1 MRGSRVESPRPS
13 PPDPRG
19 DKQRL
24 RKCDL
29 EASTQA
35 QTAQRGQPSP
45 TQQPRPLVNQGC
57 PKCFTCGQEDHL
69 SWNCPVNDES
79 AVCLQLGHHHLLG
92 PWGYKCFL
100 LENEAM
106 TPRRYWTTVV
116 MLYPKARTD
125 NWPTGDPPPFQSPA
139 FMGIHRVSPLPIS
152 RYIPRGYGWGGG
164 KFASTC
170 AEGETAHFFGICGST
185 VYETMHG
192 RGPRT
197 PPKLSW

>member
-1 MRGSRVESPRPS
+1 MLQSRDSGCPDSAVRKTPVTVKLMRGSRVESPRPS

-125 NWPTGDPPPFQSPA
+125 NWPTGDPPPIPVSCIHGDSQS
-139 FMGIHRVSPLPIS
+139 
-152 RYIPRGYGWGGG
+152 
-164 KFASTC
+164 
-170 AEGETAHFFGICGST
+170 
-185 VYETMHG
+185 
-192 RGPRT
+192 
-197 PPKLSW
+197 